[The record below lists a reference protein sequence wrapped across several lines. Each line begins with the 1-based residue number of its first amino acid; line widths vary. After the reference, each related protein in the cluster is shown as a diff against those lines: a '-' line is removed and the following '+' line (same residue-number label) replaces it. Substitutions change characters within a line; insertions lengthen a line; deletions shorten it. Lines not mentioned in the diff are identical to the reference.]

1 MNFQPSWN
9 VARLCFLADE
19 QCCRALAI
27 IRDSFSDCLLVAGL
41 DRDRIRLGGRP
52 IIPEV
57 HAATLANDVKRSA
70 YIVGSVLPV
79 CSERYDR
86 GRIGCSRSECVISR
100 NPPFLASLQPLFRR
114 LRALR
119 WFVWVLLFGL
129 SGSHAVAQ
137 QNEPT
142 SYEGFEGHNVAKVDL
157 SATPTL
163 DVEAF
168 RSFIKQKAAEPFRI
182 AAIRDSVAE
191 LQKTKLFSQ
200 IQVQIEPQESG
211 LRVLFILEPAYY
223 IGMVFF
229 PGATSV
235 FTYTRLLQ
243 TVNILDQTPFVE
255 DLLTQGKDALL
266 HLFETD
272 GFFAA
277 SVQPEAQRD
286 ETHRVV
292 NIVFH
297 CQLNKRAKIG
307 EINFQGPGANEGPE
321 LRRALDSLW
330 AKGRGASLKPG
341 KKYSQA
347 RIRKSVDYLRTRF
360 HKEGRLTS
368 IVRFVSSTYQP
379 ETNQADVT
387 FEVEPGPL
395 VSIRITGA
403 KVSKRTQKRLIPVYD
418 ENSVDEELVNEGQ
431 RNLISYFQTKS
442 YLDVKIE
449 SHLDQTPSEVHI
461 VYEVTRGARHR
472 IVGVNFEGN
481 KYFDDRE
488 LESHIL
494 INKEHFPTFLHHGTF
509 SNDMLRKSVA
519 SLTALYQNQGFAK
532 VIVQPKVND
541 REPDVEVTFHISE
554 GEQDKVNSLQIVN
567 NRNEPIKPQTGANPL
582 NIAPGKP
589 YSPHLLENDRNEII
603 AEYLNRG
610 YLNAHFE
617 SSVSPA
623 SGNPHLLDVV
633 YTIDPGPQAHVG
645 EVALLG
651 ATRTR
656 PKFIR
661 TVTNAD
667 VKEGQPLS
675 EGKFLTAE
683 SDLYNLGVF
692 DWASIGPIRPIVNQE
707 QEEVLIKVHES
718 KRNTLD
724 VGGGLEVLPRSG
736 NVPVG
741 AVAIPGLPT
750 VSLGSK
756 FTTSQNSYWGP
767 RITFQFA
774 RHDLRGQAET
784 AAIGFVVSRL
794 DQRASLTYS
803 DPHLRGSSW
812 SSLFTVSGER
822 TTENPIFTAQLGQAS
837 FQVEKALDRKR
848 TKTLRFWYSFQRTNL
863 SNITI
868 PELVLPQ
875 DQRVRLS
882 TFSTEYV
889 HDTRDKPLD
898 AHHGVYQTLTFG
910 VTPTALGSSSNFV
923 RFLGQTAFYLPV
935 RPWLT
940 WANNVRLGLAAPFAG
955 SFVPL
960 SEEFFSGGADS
971 LRGFPINGAGPQ
983 RPVTVCSNPSDTS
996 TCTLISVPVGGE
1008 MLAILNS
1015 EARFPIP
1022 LKKGLGGVVFYDGGN
1037 VYSKISFH
1045 QFYSNYSNSIGF
1057 GIRYQTPVGPIRID
1071 IGRNLNPIPGVN
1083 ATQYFVTLGQTF

>member
-1 MNFQPSWN
+1 VKSRNLLSLASSQPAFRSSRALQWL
-9 VARLCFLADE
+9 ACFLWFGFNAP
-19 QCCRALAI
+19 
-27 IRDSFSDCLLVAGL
+27 
-41 DRDRIRLGGRP
+41 LG
-52 IIPEV
+52 
-57 HAATLANDVKRSA
+57 
-70 YIVGSVLPV
+70 
-79 CSERYDR
+79 
-86 GRIGCSRSECVISR
+86 
-100 NPPFLASLQPLFRR
+100 
-114 LRALR
+114 
-119 WFVWVLLFGL
+119 
-129 SGSHAVAQ
+129 VAQ

-142 SYEGFEGHNVAKVDL
+142 SYEGFEGRNVTKVDIA
-157 SATPTL
+157 ATPTMN
-163 DVEAF
+163 VEEF
-168 RSFIKQKAAEPFRI
+168 RSLIKLKAAEPFRI
-182 AAIRDSVAE
+182 AAIRDSVAD

-200 IQVQIEPQESG
+200 VQVKIEPQEAG
-211 LRVLFILEPAYY
+211 LRVVFFLEPAYY
-223 IGMVFF
+223 VGIVSF
-229 PGATSV
+229 PGATNV
-235 FTYTRLLQ
+235 FTYTGLLQ
-243 TVNILDQTPFVE
+243 TVNIPDQTPFVE
-255 DLLTQGKDALL
+255 DLLTQGKNSLL

-277 SVQPEAQRD
+277 SVEPEAQRD
-286 ETHRVV
+286 EAHRVV
-292 NIVFH
+292 NVVFH

-307 EINFQGPGANEGPE
+307 EVHFQGSGANEGPQ
-321 LRRALDSLW
+321 LQQALGSLW
-330 AKGRGASLKPG
+330 ARGRGASLKPG
-341 KKYSQA
+341 QKYSQA
-347 RIRKSVDYLRTRF
+347 RIRKSSDYLRTRF
-360 HKEGRLTS
+360 HKQGHLTS
-368 IVRFVSSTYQP
+368 VVRLASSTYQP
-379 ETNQADVT
+379 QTNRADVT

-403 KVSKRTQKRLIPVYD
+403 KISQRMQKRLIPVYE
-418 ENSVDEELVNEGQ
+418 ENSVDQELVNEGQ
-431 RNLISYFQTKS
+431 RNLVSYFQTKS
-442 YLDVKIE
+442 YLDVKID
-449 SHLDQTPSEVHI
+449 SHLDQTSSDVHI

-472 IVGVNFEGN
+472 IVDVHFEGN
-481 KYFDDRE
+481 RYFDDGE
-488 LESHIL
+488 LQSHIL
-494 INKEHFPTFLHHGTF
+494 IHKERFPTFLRHGTF

-519 SLTALYQNQGFAK
+519 SLTALYQNQGFPK
-532 VIVQPKVND
+532 VIVQPKVKD
-541 REPDVEVTFHISE
+541 HEPDVEVTFHISE
-554 GEQDKVNSLQIVN
+554 GEQDKVNSLRIVDS
-567 NRNEPIKPQTGANPL
+567 RNEPIQPQTGANPL

-603 AEYLNRG
+603 AEYLNQG
-610 YLNAHFE
+610 YLNAHFD
-617 SSVSPA
+617 SSVSPV

-645 EVALLG
+645 EVTLLG

-661 TVTNAD
+661 SLTNAD
-667 VKEGQPLS
+667 LKEGQPLS

-692 DWASIGPIRPIVNQE
+692 DWASIGPVRPIVNQE
-707 QEEVLIKVHES
+707 REEVLIKVHES

-724 VGGGLEVLPRSG
+724 VGGGVEVLPRSG

-741 AVAIPGLPT
+741 AVAVPGLPT

-794 DQRASLTYS
+794 DQRLSLTYS
-803 DPHLRGSSW
+803 DPRLRGSSW
-812 SSLFTVSGER
+812 SSLFSVSGER

-837 FQVEKALDRKR
+837 FQIEKALDRKR
-848 TKTLRFWYSFQRTNL
+848 TKTLRFRYSFQRTNL

-898 AHHGVYQTLTFG
+898 AHHGVYQTFTFG
-910 VTPTALGSSSNFV
+910 VTPTALGSSSDFV
-923 RFLGQTAFYLPV
+923 RFLGQTAFYVPV

-940 WANNVRLGLAAPFAG
+940 WANNLRLGLAPPFAG

-983 RPVTVCSNPSDTS
+983 RPVTVCSNPSDAS

-1022 LKKGLGGVVFYDGGN
+1022 LKQGLGGVVFYDGGN
-1037 VYSKISFH
+1037 VYSKINFH
-1045 QFYSNYSNSIGF
+1045 QFYSNYSNSVGF

-1071 IGRNLNPIPGVN
+1071 IGRNLNPIPGVK
-1083 ATQYFVTLGQTF
+1083 ATQYFVTLGQAF

>member
-1 MNFQPSWN
+1 
-9 VARLCFLADE
+9 
-19 QCCRALAI
+19 
-27 IRDSFSDCLLVAGL
+27 
-41 DRDRIRLGGRP
+41 
-52 IIPEV
+52 
-57 HAATLANDVKRSA
+57 VK
-70 YIVGSVLPV
+70 PP
-79 CSERYDR
+79 
-86 GRIGCSRSECVISR
+86 
-100 NPPFLASLQPLFRR
+100 NPPFLASSQPLFRR
-114 LRALR
+114 LSALR
-119 WFVWVLLFGL
+119 WLVLVLLFGL

-142 SYEGFEGHNVAKVDL
+142 SYERFEGRSVTKVDIA
-157 SATPTL
+157 ATPTL

-168 RSFIKQKAAEPFRI
+168 RSFIRQKAAEPFRI

-200 IQVQIEPQESG
+200 IQVKIEPEESG

-223 IGMVFF
+223 VGMLAF
-229 PGATSV
+229 PGATSI

-243 TVNILDQTPFVE
+243 TVNIPDQTAFVE

-277 SVQPEAQRD
+277 SVQPEAQWD
-286 ETHRVV
+286 ESHRVV
-292 NIVFH
+292 NILFH

-307 EINFQGPGANEGPE
+307 EINFQGSGANEGPE

-330 AKGRGASLKPG
+330 ARGRGASLKPG

-347 RIRKSVDYLRTRF
+347 GIRKSLDYLRTRF

-368 IVRFVSSTYQP
+368 VVRLASSAYQP
-379 ETNQADVT
+379 QTNQADVT

-403 KVSKRTQKRLIPVYD
+403 KISKRTQRRLIPVYD
-418 ENSVDEELVNEGQ
+418 ENSVDQELVNEGQ
-431 RNLISYFQTKS
+431 RNLVSYFQTKS
-442 YLDVKIE
+442 YLDVKID
-449 SHLDQTPSEVHI
+449 SHLDQTQSDVHI

-481 KYFDDRE
+481 KYFDERE
-488 LESHIL
+488 LQSHTL
-494 INKEHFPTFLHHGTF
+494 ITKERFPTFLHHGNF

-532 VIVQPKVND
+532 VAVQPKVND

-554 GEQDKVNSLQIVN
+554 GEQDKVNSLRIVN
-567 NRNEPIKPQTGANPL
+567 SRNEPIKPQTGANPL
-582 NIAPGKP
+582 NIARGKP
-589 YSPHLLENDRNEII
+589 YSSHLLENDRNEII
-603 AEYLNRG
+603 AEYLNQG
-610 YLNAHFE
+610 YLNAHFD

-623 SGNPHLLDVV
+623 LRNPHLLDVV
-633 YTIDPGPQAHVG
+633 YTVDPGPQAHVG
-645 EVALLG
+645 EVILLG

-661 TVTNAD
+661 SVTNAD
-667 VKEGQPLS
+667 VQEGRPLS

-692 DWASIGPIRPIVNQE
+692 DWASIGPVRPIVNQE
-707 QEEVLIKVHES
+707 REEVLIKVHES

-724 VGGGLEVLPRSG
+724 VGGGVEVLPRSG

-741 AVAIPGLPT
+741 AVAVPGLPS

-756 FTTSQNSYWGP
+756 FTTSQKSYWGP

-784 AAIGFVVSRL
+784 AAIGFVFSRL
-794 DQRASLTYS
+794 DQRGSLTYS
-803 DPHLRGSSW
+803 DPRLRGSSW

-822 TTENPIFTAQLGQAS
+822 TTENPIYTAQLGQAS
-837 FQVEKALDRKR
+837 FQIEKVLDRKR
-848 TKTLRFWYSFQRTNL
+848 TTNL

-868 PELVLPQ
+868 PELVRPQ

-910 VTPTALGSSSNFV
+910 VTPTALGSSSDFV

-935 RPWLT
+935 RAWLT
-940 WANNVRLGLAAPFAG
+940 WANNLRLGLAAPLAG

-1008 MLAILNS
+1008 MLTILNS

-1022 LKKGLGGVVFYDGGN
+1022 LKKDLGGVVFYDGGN
-1037 VYSKISFH
+1037 VYSKINFH
-1045 QFYSNYSNSIGF
+1045 QFYSSYSNSIGF

-1071 IGRNLNPIPGVN
+1071 IGRNLNPIAGVK
-1083 ATQYFVTLGQTF
+1083 ATQYFVTLGQAF